1 MGKYSDIKG
10 FTVQTVSTDPVASQ
24 ALGGS
29 WSSGGSLNTAR
40 PAAGAS
46 SGNDG
51 NSALFIMSG
60 ASNSNIVESYNGSAF
75 TEIADLSEGADNA
88 MSSSNGSS
96 TATIFIGGN
105 PAPARAGKTE
115 SWDGSSWTETGDLN
129 TSRGQGAGT
138 GISTASLVFGGVTTA
153 YVGIVEQW
161 DGSSWTEVAD
171 LNTTRAN
178 LAGMGLYT
186 ASIAAGG
193 RAPASSPTIRGDVE
207 LWNGSS
213 WTETTEVNT
222 ARAEVSGSGVPY
234 TSVIVY
240 GGEPST
246 ANTEFW
252 NGSSWTEL
260 NNLSSAGSRISQNM
274 GASASATLAFQQAS
288 PGQTTEE
295 WTAPSTFGK
304 QVQGQLFFNSTANA
318 FKETISDVPGAT
330 WSSGGSLN
338 TTRKQAMGF
347 GILTANIMAGGDNPS
362 PAVVDNV
369 EQYNGTSWTEIAEIN
384 TARRNGK
391 GSGTTT
397 AGIVFGG
404 EPNSKNSETWNGS
417 AWTEVGDLTRSTAVQ
432 SFGTAGA
439 SSTSAIIYGGEPGTG
454 EFTYTETWD
463 GSSWTEV
470 NNLNTGRQGPA
481 GFGIVTAA
489 LCAGGYSPPAPPGNV
504 LTNVE
509 KFDGTSWTEIN
520 DINTARGSFAGSGS
534 ATSGLIFGGQAPP
547 GKLAQTEA
555 FDGTSFTEVADLSK
569 GIYEQGYAPLGASP
583 QSNLSAISAGGKDA
597 NPGTLDITE
606 EWEVPLANKTITS
619 S

>member
-1 MGKYSDIKG
+1 MAKYSDIKG

-96 TATIFIGGN
+96 TATLFIGGN
-105 PAPARAGKTE
+105 PSPARAGKTE

-186 ASIAAGG
+186 ASIAAAG

-234 TSVIVY
+234 TDVIVY

-295 WTAPSTFGK
+295 WTAPSAFGK
-304 QVQGQLFFNSTANA
+304 QIEGQLFFNSTANA
-318 FKETISDVPGAT
+318 FKETISDVPSAT
-330 WSSGGSLN
+330 WASGTSIN
-338 TTRKQAMGF
+338 TSRQRLGGAG
-347 GILTANIMAGGDNPS
+347 LQTANVVFAGAEPS
-362 PAVVDNV
+362 MSNKT
-369 EQYNGTSWTEIAEIN
+369 EEWNGSAWTEKNDIN
-384 TARRNGK
+384 TARYGPFSFGVYNAAIAAAGYNGSTNVNSVESWDGTNWTEVAEVNSARRNSDGFGTSTDGLIAGGITVTANCETWNGSAWTEVADLNEGRGELATSGK
-391 GSGTTT
+391 GTTT

-404 EPNSKNSETWNGS
+404 EEPSLSANTEEWN
-417 AWTEVGDLTRSTAVQ
+417 
-432 SFGTAGA
+432 
-439 SSTSAIIYGGEPGTG
+439 
-454 EFTYTETWD
+454 
-463 GSSWTEV
+463 GSSWTEL
-470 NNLNTGRQGPA
+470 NNLNTARKELA
-481 GFGIVTAA
+481 GNGTATSA
-489 LCAGGYSPPAPPGNV
+489 LGYAGNTATPKRAFTEFWN
-504 LTNVE
+504 
-509 KFDGTSWTEIN
+509 GTSW
-520 DINTARGSFAGSGS
+520 
-534 ATSGLIFGGQAPP
+534 
-547 GKLAQTEA
+547 
-555 FDGTSFTEVADLSK
+555 TEVADLSTGK
-569 GIYEQGYAPLGASP
+569 NTSAGVGASGLSAMNVAGDGP
-583 QSNLSAISAGGKDA
+583 SVTNTVEEWTVNLS
-597 NPGTLDITE
+597 
-606 EWEVPLANKTITS
+606 NKTITS

>member
-1 MGKYSDIKG
+1 MAKYSDIKG

-96 TATIFIGGN
+96 TATLFIGGN
-105 PAPARAGKTE
+105 PSPARAGKTE

-234 TSVIVY
+234 TDVIVY

-304 QVQGQLFFNSTANA
+304 QIEGQLFFNSTANA
-318 FKETISDVPGAT
+318 FKETITDIPGA
-330 WSSGGSLN
+330 SFASGGNMNSPGSNSGGASNGTPTATLVFAGDRPSRVTN
-338 TTRKQAMGF
+338 T
-347 GILTANIMAGGDNPS
+347 
-362 PAVVDNV
+362 
-369 EQYNGTSWTEIAEIN
+369 EQYNGSSWTEVNDMN
-384 TARRNGK
+384 TGRNNLG
-391 GSGTTT
+391 GFGLYN
-397 AGIVFGG
+397 AANGFGG
-404 EPNSKNSETWNGS
+404 GTPSATDANESWNG
-417 AWTEVGDLTRSTAVQ
+417 T
-432 SFGTAGA
+432 
-439 SSTSAIIYGGEPGTG
+439 
-454 EFTYTETWD
+454 
-463 GSSWTEV
+463 SWTEV
-470 NNLNTGRQGPA
+470 NNLNTAR
-481 GFGIVTAA
+481 
-489 LCAGGYSPPAPPGNV
+489 GNV
-504 LTNVE
+504 AGCGLQTAGLAIGNSPNS
-509 KFDGTSWTEIN
+509 GITE
-520 DINTARGSFAGSGS
+520 S
-534 ATSGLIFGGQAPP
+534 
-547 GKLAQTEA
+547 
-555 FDGTSFTEVADLSK
+555 FDGTSFTEVGDLNTGRYVAMASGSPTAAILTGGANPGDASQAVSEQFDGTTWTEVADLNTGRQGGGRFGNKFSQIVAGGYNGTANVGVTEFFDGTSWTEVADLSI
-569 GIYEQGYAPLGASP
+569 GRNSGGNMS
-583 QSNLSAISAGGKDA
+583 SGTGTSAGIVFGGTD
-597 NPGTLDITE
+597 PGGAATE
-606 EWEVPLANKTITS
+606 EWTADLANKTITAS
-619 S
+619 

>member
-75 TEIADLSEGADNA
+75 TDNA

-193 RAPASSPTIRGDVE
+193 RAPGSSPPIRGDVE

-234 TSVIVY
+234 TDVIVY

-318 FKETISDVPGAT
+318 FKETIFDLPAGS
-330 WSSGGSLN
+330 WSSGGDLN
-338 TTRKQAMGF
+338 TARKGSSGF
-347 GILTANIMAGGDNPS
+347 GVLTSNIVAGGLTTTIVNS
-362 PAVVDNV
+362 V
-369 EQYNGTSWTEIAEIN
+369 ESYDGSSWTEITELN
-384 TARRNGK
+384 TARRSGK
-391 GSGTTT
+391 AVGSTT
-397 AGIVFGG
+397 AGLVIAGVGA
-404 EPNSKNSETWNGS
+404 PPSRQAQETENWNGS
-417 AWTEVGDLTRSTAVQ
+417 AWTEVGDINRSTATQ
-432 SFGTAGA
+432 SFGSAGA
-439 SSTSAIIYGGEPGTG
+439 SNTSAMIFGGEPGTG
-454 EFTYTETWD
+454 EFQYTETWD

-470 NNLNTGRQGPA
+470 NNLNTGRQSPA
-481 GFGIVTAA
+481 GFGIVTGAI
-489 LCAGGYSPPAPPGNV
+489 CAGGYSPPAPPGNV
-504 LTNVE
+504 VASNE
-509 KFDGTSWTEIN
+509 SWDGTNWTEVN
-520 DINTARGSFAGSGS
+520 DLNTARGQQGGSG
-534 ATSGLIFGGQAPP
+534 AFTAGLIYGGNAPP
-547 GKLAQTEA
+547 GRQTKTESWN
-555 FDGTSFTEVADLSK
+555 GTSYTELNDMATSR
-569 GIYEQGYAPLGASP
+569 YEFGYAPNGVSP
-583 QSNLSAISAGGKDA
+583 QGNTGAIVAGGYTTTNVA
-597 NPGTLDITE
+597 TTE
-606 EWEVPLANKTITS
+606 EWDVPLANKTITS
-619 S
+619 T

>member
-1 MGKYSDIKG
+1 MAKYSDIKG

-96 TATIFIGGN
+96 TATLFIGGN
-105 PAPARAGKTE
+105 PSPARAGKTE

-234 TSVIVY
+234 TDVIVY
-240 GGEPST
+240 GGEPSK

-252 NGSSWTEL
+252 NGYSWTEL
-260 NNLSSAGSRISQNM
+260 NNLSSAG
-274 GASASATLAFQQAS
+274 
-288 PGQTTEE
+288 
-295 WTAPSTFGK
+295 
-304 QVQGQLFFNSTANA
+304 
-318 FKETISDVPGAT
+318 
-330 WSSGGSLN
+330 
-338 TTRKQAMGF
+338 
-347 GILTANIMAGGDNPS
+347 
-362 PAVVDNV
+362 
-369 EQYNGTSWTEIAEIN
+369 
-384 TARRNGK
+384 
-391 GSGTTT
+391 
-397 AGIVFGG
+397 
-404 EPNSKNSETWNGS
+404 
-417 AWTEVGDLTRSTAVQ
+417 
-432 SFGTAGA
+432 
-439 SSTSAIIYGGEPGTG
+439 
-454 EFTYTETWD
+454 
-463 GSSWTEV
+463 
-470 NNLNTGRQGPA
+470 
-481 GFGIVTAA
+481 
-489 LCAGGYSPPAPPGNV
+489 
-504 LTNVE
+504 
-509 KFDGTSWTEIN
+509 
-520 DINTARGSFAGSGS
+520 
-534 ATSGLIFGGQAPP
+534 
-547 GKLAQTEA
+547 
-555 FDGTSFTEVADLSK
+555 
-569 GIYEQGYAPLGASP
+569 
-583 QSNLSAISAGGKDA
+583 
-597 NPGTLDITE
+597 
-606 EWEVPLANKTITS
+606 
-619 S
+619 

>member
-1 MGKYSDIKG
+1 MAKYSDIKG

-96 TATIFIGGN
+96 TATLFIGGN
-105 PAPARAGKTE
+105 PSPARAGKTE

-186 ASIAAGG
+186 ASIAAAG

-234 TSVIVY
+234 TDVIVY

-318 FKETISDVPGAT
+318 FKETISDVPNAT
-330 WSSGGSLN
+330 WASGGALN
-338 TTRKQAMGF
+338 TARR
-347 GILTANIMAGGDNPS
+347 LTSGSGTQTSSNCISGYSPS
-362 PAVVDNV
+362 PNYMTQV
-369 EQYNGTSWTEIAEIN
+369 ENYDGTSWTEVAEVN
-384 TARRNGK
+384 TARY
-391 GSGTTT
+391 GTSA
-397 AGIVFGG
+397 AGVDNTSSLVFGG
-404 EPNSKNSETWNGS
+404 FDPPGSNSAKTESWNGS
-417 AWTEVGDLTRSTAVQ
+417 AWTEVNDLNTARYL
-432 SFGTAGA
+432 AGGNGIQ
-439 SSTSAIIYGGEPGTG
+439 TSALVYGGQPNVAN
-454 EFTYTETWD
+454 TELWN
-463 GSSWTEV
+463 GSSWTEI
-470 NNLNTGRQGPA
+470 NNLG
-481 GFGIVTAA
+481 
-489 LCAGGYSPPAPPGNV
+489 
-504 LTNVE
+504 
-509 KFDGTSWTEIN
+509 
-520 DINTARGSFAGSGS
+520 TARTNIQGSGS
-534 ATSGLIFGGQAPP
+534 AVGGLA
-547 GKLAQTEA
+547 
-555 FDGTSFTEVADLSK
+555 
-569 GIYEQGYAPLGASP
+569 
-583 QSNLSAISAGGKDA
+583 SAGLV
-597 NPGTLDITE
+597 GTTVQSLTE
-606 EWEVPLANKTITS
+606 EFSADATLSTVTVS
-619 S
+619 